1 MFAEKKCE
9 NRKASVR
16 LRASGVS
23 QNSGPQTSDL
33 RPQKRRLSAGV
44 AFSDARRL
52 KPDGFVPM
60 PSTHKKVIVR
70 KMDRDSVSGYVSP
83 TQLLNDGKVEVL
95 NTAGT
100 VIAIDLREIKG
111 VYFVREF
118 GEAESLARKTFTSRP
133 RAEGLWV
140 RLRFKDS
147 EVLEGL
153 MPADLLQTMPEGY
166 LVNPPDQRSN
176 TQRIFVPRT
185 ALESLTV
192 LSVIGA
198 TRRQRRAGEDQRQVP
213 MFEE

>member
-1 MFAEKKCE
+1 
-9 NRKASVR
+9 
-16 LRASGVS
+16 
-23 QNSGPQTSDL
+23 
-33 RPQKRRLSAGV
+33 
-44 AFSDARRL
+44 
-52 KPDGFVPM
+52 
-60 PSTHKKVIVR
+60 
-70 KMDRDSVSGYVSP
+70 MDRDSVSGYVSP
-83 TQLLNDGKVEVL
+83 AQFVNDGKVEVL

-100 VIAIDLREIKG
+100 VVLIDLKEIKG

-118 GEAESLARKTFTSRP
+118 GEAESLTRKTFTTRP

-153 MPADLLQTMPEGY
+153 MPADLMQTMPEGY

-192 LSVIGA
+192 LAVIGA
-198 TRRQRRAGEDQRQVP
+198 TRRQKRAADQRQVP